1 MKKHRRFEN
10 MKTVRCSIL
19 GFGAIGQ
26 GVAEVLLMKK
36 EYLESIGLE
45 VLVVAVVDSKGATVN
60 PDGVDLADC
69 LSRKRTGGTVAID
82 KLTGVEV
89 IRSVDHELVIETTPT
104 NIVTGG
110 AGLQNMIAAF
120 EIGKDVITSNKGPL
134 TLKYRELMEAA
145 KAAGSNFRF
154 EATVGGSMPIINLAN
169 EVLAGNKLR
178 SIKGIL
184 NGTCNYIL
192 TRMLEERASYKDILA
207 ESMELGIAETDPTY
221 DVEGIDT
228 ACKLVILAN
237 SIFGL
242 DATYRDVEVTGITKI
257 TPEALEMAY
266 ERGHV
271 IKLIGEVSRERIHV
285 APRLVPINH
294 PLAVKGTLNVASIDT
309 ELAGEITVTGKGAGP
324 IETAS
329 AVLSDLVAIYGNR

>member
-1 MKKHRRFEN
+1 
-10 MKTVRCSIL
+10 MKTVCCSIL

-26 GVAEVLLMKK
+26 GVAEVLLMKR

-45 VLVVAVVDSKGATVN
+45 VKVVAVVDSKGATVN
-60 PDGVDLADC
+60 PQGVDLTDC
-69 LSRKRTGGTVAID
+69 LSRKRTSGTVALENI
-82 KLTGVEV
+82 TGVEV

-104 NIVTGG
+104 NIKTGG
-110 AGLQNMIAAF
+110 AGLQNMLAAF
-120 EIGKDVITSNKGPL
+120 QTGKDVITSNKGPL
-134 TLKYRELMEAA
+134 TLKYRELMETAI
-145 KAAGSNFRF
+145 AAGSNFRF
-154 EATVGGSMPIINLAN
+154 EATVGGSMPVINLAN
-169 EVLAGNKLR
+169 EVLAGNKVI

-192 TRMLEERASYKDILA
+192 TRMLEERASYTDILA
-207 ESMELGIAETDPTY
+207 ESMQLGIAETDPTY

-237 SIFGL
+237 AIFGL
-242 DATYRDVEVTGITKI
+242 DVTFKDVKVTGITKV

-266 ERGHV
+266 ERGYV

-285 APRLVPINH
+285 APMLVPINH
-294 PLAVKGTLNVASIDT
+294 PLAVGGTLNVASVDT

-324 IETAS
+324 VETAS
-329 AVLSDLVAIYGNR
+329 AILSDLIAIYGNL

>member
-1 MKKHRRFEN
+1 

-36 EYLESIGLE
+36 EYLKSIGLE
-45 VLVVAVVDSKGATVN
+45 VRVVAVVDSKGATVN
-60 PDGVDLADC
+60 PGGVDLADC
-69 LSRKRTGGTVAID
+69 ISRKRTKGTVAIE

-89 IRSVDHELVIETTPT
+89 IKSVDHELVIETTPT

-110 AGLQNMIAAF
+110 AGLQNMLAAF
-120 EIGKDVITSNKGPL
+120 ETGKDVITSNKGPL
-134 TLKYRELMEAA
+134 TLKYRELTEAA
-145 KAAGSNFRF
+145 KTAGSSFRF
-154 EATVGGSMPIINLAN
+154 EATVGGAMPIINLAN
-169 EVLAGNKLR
+169 EVLAGNRLK

-221 DVEGIDT
+221 DVDGIDT

-237 SIFGL
+237 AIFGL
-242 DATYRDVEVTGITKI
+242 DVTYKDVEVTGITKI

-271 IKLIGEVSRERIHV
+271 IKLIGEVSREKIQV

-294 PLAVKGTLNVASIDT
+294 SLDVRGTLNVASIDT

-324 IETAS
+324 VETSS
-329 AVLSDLVAIYGNR
+329 AILSDLIAIYGNQ

>member
-1 MKKHRRFEN
+1 

>member
-1 MKKHRRFEN
+1 
-10 MKTVRCSIL
+10 MKTISCSIL

-26 GVAEVLLMKK
+26 GVAQVFLKQK
-36 EYLESIGLE
+36 NYLESIGLD
-45 VLVVAVVDSKGATVN
+45 VKVVAVVDSKGTTIN
-60 PDGVDLADC
+60 PEGVDLADC
-69 LSRKRTGGTVAID
+69 LARKKATGTVALEN
-82 KLTGVEV
+82 LTGLAV
-89 IRSVDHELVIETTPT
+89 IRTIPHDLVIETTPT
-104 NIVTGG
+104 NIKTGG
-110 AGLQNMIAAF
+110 AGLLNMFAAF
-120 EIGKDVITSNKGPL
+120 ETGKDVITSNKGPL

-145 KAAGSNFRF
+145 KASGSQFRF

-169 EVLAGNKLR
+169 EVLAGNKVL

-192 TRMLEERASYKDILA
+192 TRMLEERASYNDILV
-207 ESMELGIAETDPTY
+207 ESMQLGIAETDPTY

-237 SIFGL
+237 AIFGL
-242 DATYRDVEVTGITKI
+242 NATYQDVKVVGITKI

-266 ERGHV
+266 EKGHV

-294 PLAVKGTLNVASIDT
+294 PLAVGGTLNVASVET
-309 ELAGEITVTGKGAGP
+309 ELAGEITITGKGAGP
-324 IETAS
+324 VETAS
-329 AVLSDLVAIYGNR
+329 AILSDLIAIYGNA

>member
-1 MKKHRRFEN
+1 
-10 MKTVRCSIL
+10 MKTVCCSIL

-60 PDGVDLADC
+60 PEGVDLADC
-69 LSRKRTGGTVAID
+69 LARKRKIGTVAIE

-89 IRSVDHELVIETTPT
+89 IRSVAHELVIETTPT

-110 AGLQNMIAAF
+110 AGLQNMLAAF
-120 EIGKDVITSNKGPL
+120 ETGKDVITSNKGPL

-154 EATVGGSMPIINLAN
+154 EAAVGGSMPIINLAN
-169 EVLAGNKLR
+169 EVLAGNRLR
-178 SIKGIL
+178 SVKGIL

-192 TRMLEERASYKDILA
+192 TRMLEERASYKEILTEA
-207 ESMELGIAETDPTY
+207 MELGIAETDPTY

-237 SIFGL
+237 AIFGR

-294 PLAVKGTLNVASIDT
+294 PLAVRGTLNVASIDT

>member
-1 MKKHRRFEN
+1 

-26 GVAEVLLMKK
+26 GVAEVLLKK
-36 EYLESIGLE
+36 REYLESIGLE

-60 PDGVDLADC
+60 PKGVDLADC
-69 LSRKRTGGTVAID
+69 ISRKRTKGTVAIE

-89 IRSVDHELVIETTPT
+89 IKSVDHELVIETTPT

-110 AGLQNMIAAF
+110 AGLQNMFAAF
-120 EIGKDVITSNKGPL
+120 ETGKDVITSNKGPL
-134 TLKYRELMEAA
+134 TLKYRELTEAA

-154 EATVGGSMPIINLAN
+154 EATVGGAMPIINLAN
-169 EVLAGNKLR
+169 EVLAGNRLK

-221 DVEGIDT
+221 DVDGIDT

-237 SIFGL
+237 AIFGL
-242 DATYRDVEVTGITKI
+242 NATYRMLRLQES
-257 TPEALEMAY
+257 
-266 ERGHV
+266 R
-271 IKLIGEVSRERIHV
+271 KL
-285 APRLVPINH
+285 RLKPWRW
-294 PLAVKGTLNVASIDT
+294 LMKEGML
-309 ELAGEITVTGKGAGP
+309 
-324 IETAS
+324 
-329 AVLSDLVAIYGNR
+329 

>member
-1 MKKHRRFEN
+1 
-10 MKTVRCSIL
+10 MKTVYCSIL

-26 GVAEVLLMKK
+26 GVAEVLLMKE
-36 EYLESIGLE
+36 EYLKSIGLE
-45 VLVVAVVDSKGATVN
+45 VKVVAVVDSKGGTVN
-60 PDGVDLADC
+60 PQGVDLADC
-69 LSRKRTGGTVAID
+69 ISRKRTDGTVALENI
-82 KLTGVEV
+82 TGVEV
-89 IRSVDHELVIETTPT
+89 IRSVAHDLVIETTPT
-104 NIVTGG
+104 NIKTGG
-110 AGLQNMIAAF
+110 AGLQNMFAAF
-120 EIGKDVITSNKGPL
+120 ETGKDVVTSNKGPL

-154 EATVGGSMPIINLAN
+154 EATVGGSMPIINLVN
-169 EVLAGNKLR
+169 ELLAGNR
-178 SIKGIL
+178 IICIKGIL

-192 TRMLEERASYKDILA
+192 TRMLEERASYTDILA

-237 SIFGL
+237 AIFGL
-242 DATYRDVEVTGITKI
+242 DATFKDVEITGITKI

-271 IKLIGEVSRERIHV
+271 IKLIGEVSRERIQV
-285 APRLVPINH
+285 APRLVPVKH
-294 PLAVKGTLNVASIDT
+294 PLAVGGTLNVASVYT

-324 IETAS
+324 IETSS
-329 AVLSDLVAIYGNR
+329 AILSDLIAIYGKN

>member
-1 MKKHRRFEN
+1 
-10 MKTVRCSIL
+10 MKTISCSIL

-26 GVAEVLLMKK
+26 GVAQVFLKQK
-36 EYLESIGLE
+36 NYLESIGLD
-45 VLVVAVVDSKGATVN
+45 VKVVAVVDSKGATIN
-60 PDGVDLADC
+60 PEGVDLADC
-69 LSRKRTGGTVAID
+69 LARKKATGTVALEN
-82 KLTGVEV
+82 LTGLAV
-89 IRSVDHELVIETTPT
+89 IKTIPHDLVIETTPT
-104 NIVTGG
+104 NIKTGG
-110 AGLQNMIAAF
+110 AGLLNMFAAF
-120 EIGKDVITSNKGPL
+120 ETGKDVITSNKGPL

-145 KAAGSNFRF
+145 KTSGSQFRF

-169 EVLAGNKLR
+169 EVLAGNKVL

-192 TRMLEERASYKDILA
+192 TRMLEERASYNDILV
-207 ESMELGIAETDPTY
+207 ESMQLGIAETDPTY

-237 SIFGL
+237 AIFGL
-242 DATYRDVEVTGITKI
+242 NATYQDVKVAGITKI

-266 ERGHV
+266 EKGHV

-294 PLAVKGTLNVASIDT
+294 PLAVGGTLNVASVET
-309 ELAGEITVTGKGAGP
+309 ELAGEITITGKGAGP
-324 IETAS
+324 VETAS
-329 AVLSDLVAIYGNR
+329 AILSDLIAIYGNA

>member
-1 MKKHRRFEN
+1 

-45 VLVVAVVDSKGATVN
+45 IIVVAVVDSRGATVN
-60 PDGVDLADC
+60 PEGVDLADC
-69 LSRKRTGGTVAID
+69 LARKRTTGTVAIE
-82 KLTGVEV
+82 KITGVEV
-89 IRSVDHELVIETTPT
+89 IKSIDHDLVIETTPT

-110 AGLQNMIAAF
+110 AGLQNMFAAF

-134 TLKYRELMEAA
+134 TLKYRELMEAS
-145 KAAGSNFRF
+145 KVAGSSFRF

-169 EVLAGNKLR
+169 EVLAGNRLK

-221 DVEGIDT
+221 DVDGIDT

-237 SIFGL
+237 AIFGL
-242 DATYRDVEVTGITKI
+242 NATYKDVEVTGITKI

-294 PLAVKGTLNVASIDT
+294 PLDVRGTLNVASIDT

-324 IETAS
+324 VETAS
-329 AVLSDLVAIYGNR
+329 AILSDLIAIYGNQ

>member
-1 MKKHRRFEN
+1 
-10 MKTVRCSIL
+10 MKTVCCSIL

-26 GVAEVLLMKK
+26 GVAEVLLMKR
-36 EYLESIGLE
+36 EYLKSIGLE
-45 VLVVAVVDSKGATVN
+45 VKVVAVVDSKGATVN
-60 PDGVDLADC
+60 PQGVDLADC
-69 LSRKRTGGTVAID
+69 LSRKRTSGTVALENI
-82 KLTGVEV
+82 TGVEV

-104 NIVTGG
+104 NIKTGG
-110 AGLQNMIAAF
+110 AGLQNMFAAF
-120 EIGKDVITSNKGPL
+120 ETGKDVITSNKGPL
-134 TLKYRELMEAA
+134 TLKYRELMETA
-145 KAAGSNFRF
+145 KASGSKFRF
-154 EATVGGSMPIINLAN
+154 EATVGGSMPIINLVN
-169 EVLAGNKLR
+169 EVLAGNR
-178 SIKGIL
+178 IISIKGIL

-192 TRMLEERASYKDILA
+192 TRMLEERASYTDILA

-237 SIFGL
+237 AIFGL
-242 DATYRDVEVTGITKI
+242 NATYKDVEVTGITKI

-271 IKLIGEVSRERIHV
+271 IKLIGEVSREKIQV
-285 APRLVPINH
+285 APRLVPIKH
-294 PLAVKGTLNVASIDT
+294 PLAVGGTLNVASVHT

-329 AVLSDLVAIYGNR
+329 AILSDLIAIYEKN

>member
-1 MKKHRRFEN
+1 MKI
-10 MKTVRCSIL
+10 VCCSIL

-26 GVAEVLLMKK
+26 GVAEVLLMKR
-36 EYLESIGLE
+36 EYLKSIGLE
-45 VLVVAVVDSKGATVN
+45 VKVVAVVDSKGATVN
-60 PDGVDLADC
+60 TQGVDLADC
-69 LSRKRTGGTVAID
+69 LSRKRENGTIALENI
-82 KLTGVEV
+82 TGVEV
-89 IRSVDHELVIETTPT
+89 IRSVNHDLVIETTPT
-104 NIVTGG
+104 NIETGG
-110 AGLQNMIAAF
+110 AGLQNMFTAF
-120 EIGKDVITSNKGPL
+120 ETGKDVITSNKGPL

-145 KAAGSNFRF
+145 KTSGSKFRF

-169 EVLAGNKLR
+169 EVLAGNR
-178 SIKGIL
+178 IVSIKGIL

-192 TRMLEERASYKDILA
+192 TRMLEERASYTDILA

-237 SIFGL
+237 AIFGRNV
-242 DATYRDVEVTGITKI
+242 TYKNVKVTGITKI

-271 IKLIGEVSRERIHV
+271 IKLIGEVSREKTLQV
-285 APRLVPINH
+285 APRLVPIKH
-294 PLAVKGTLNVASIDT
+294 PLAVGGTLNVASVYT

-324 IETAS
+324 IETSS
-329 AVLSDLVAIYGNR
+329 AILSDLIAIYGNL

>member
-120 EIGKDVITSNKGPL
+120 ETGKDVITSNKGPL

>member
-1 MKKHRRFEN
+1 MF
-10 MKTVRCSIL
+10 
-19 GFGAIGQ
+19 
-26 GVAEVLLMKK
+26 
-36 EYLESIGLE
+36 
-45 VLVVAVVDSKGATVN
+45 
-60 PDGVDLADC
+60 
-69 LSRKRTGGTVAID
+69 
-82 KLTGVEV
+82 
-89 IRSVDHELVIETTPT
+89 
-104 NIVTGG
+104 
-110 AGLQNMIAAF
+110 AAF

-145 KAAGSNFRF
+145 KVAGSSFRF

-169 EVLAGNKLR
+169 EVLAGNRLK

-221 DVEGIDT
+221 DVDGIDT

-237 SIFGL
+237 AIFGL
-242 DATYRDVEVTGITKI
+242 NATYKDVEVTGITKI

-294 PLAVKGTLNVASIDT
+294 PLDVRGTLNVASIDT

-324 IETAS
+324 VETAS
-329 AVLSDLVAIYGNR
+329 AILSDLIAIYGNQ

>member
-1 MKKHRRFEN
+1 
-10 MKTVRCSIL
+10 MKTVCCSIL

-36 EYLESIGLE
+36 EYLKSIGLE
-45 VLVVAVVDSKGATVN
+45 VKVVAVVDSKGATVN
-60 PDGVDLADC
+60 PLGVDLADC
-69 LSRKRTGGTVAID
+69 LSRKRESGTVAIENISGAD
-82 KLTGVEV
+82 V
-89 IRSVDHELVIETTPT
+89 IRSLEHDLVIETTPT

-110 AGLQNMIAAF
+110 AGLQNMFTAF
-120 EIGKDVITSNKGPL
+120 ETGKDVITSNKGPL

-145 KAAGSNFRF
+145 KASGSEFRF

-169 EVLAGNKLR
+169 EVLAGNHII

-192 TRMLEERASYKDILA
+192 TRMLEERASYTDILA

-237 SIFGL
+237 AIFGRNV
-242 DATYRDVEVTGITKI
+242 TYKDVEVTGITKI
-257 TPEALEMAY
+257 TTEALEMAY

-271 IKLIGEVSRERIHV
+271 IKLIGEVGREKIQV
-285 APRLVPINH
+285 APRLVPIKH
-294 PLAVKGTLNVASIDT
+294 PLAVGGTLNIASVYT

-324 IETAS
+324 IETSS
-329 AVLSDLVAIYGNR
+329 AILSDLIAIYGKN

>member
-1 MKKHRRFEN
+1 
-10 MKTVRCSIL
+10 MKTVCCSIL

-45 VLVVAVVDSKGATVN
+45 VKVVAVVDSKGATVN
-60 PDGVDLADC
+60 PQGVDLADC
-69 LSRKRTGGTVAID
+69 LSRKRTGGTVALENI
-82 KLTGVEV
+82 TGVEV
-89 IRSVDHELVIETTPT
+89 IRSLDHDLVIETTPT
-104 NIVTGG
+104 DIKTGG
-110 AGLQNMIAAF
+110 AGLQNMFAAF
-120 EIGKDVITSNKGPL
+120 ETGKNVITSNKGPL

-145 KAAGSNFRF
+145 KASGSKFRF

-169 EVLAGNKLR
+169 EVMAGNKII

-192 TRMLEERASYKDILA
+192 TRMLEERASYTDILA
-207 ESMELGIAETDPTY
+207 ESMGLGIAETDPTY

-237 SIFGL
+237 AIFGL
-242 DATYRDVEVTGITKI
+242 DATYKNVEVTGITKI

-294 PLAVKGTLNVASIDT
+294 PLAVGGTLNIASVHT

-329 AVLSDLVAIYGNR
+329 AILSDLIAIYGKL

>member
-1 MKKHRRFEN
+1 

-36 EYLESIGLE
+36 EYLKSIGLD
-45 VLVVAVVDSKGATVN
+45 VKVVAIVDSKGATIN
-60 PDGVDLADC
+60 PEGVDLKDC
-69 LSRKRTGGTVAID
+69 LTRKRSKGTVALESI
-82 KLTGVEV
+82 TGVEL
-89 IRSVDHELVIETTPT
+89 IKSVDHELVIETTPT
-104 NIVTGG
+104 NIKTGG
-110 AGLQNMIAAF
+110 AGLENMFAAF
-120 EIGKDVITSNKGPL
+120 ETGKDVITSNKGPL
-134 TLKYRELMEAA
+134 TLKYKELIEAA
-145 KAAGSNFRF
+145 KATGSNFRF

-169 EVLAGNKLR
+169 EVLAGNKVK

-192 TRMLEERASYKDILA
+192 TRMLEERASYSDILL
-207 ESMELGIAETDPTY
+207 ESMQLGIAETDPAY

-237 SIFGL
+237 AIFGL
-242 DATYRDVEVTGITKI
+242 DITYNDVEVTGITKV

-271 IKLIGEVSRERIHV
+271 IKLIGEVSREKIYV

-294 PLAVKGTLNVASIDT
+294 PLAVGGTLNIASLDT

-329 AVLSDLVAIYGNR
+329 AILSDLVAIYGNC

>member
-1 MKKHRRFEN
+1 

-26 GVAEVLLMKK
+26 GVAEVLLKK
-36 EYLESIGLE
+36 REYLESIGLE

-60 PDGVDLADC
+60 PKGVDLADC
-69 LSRKRTGGTVAID
+69 ISRKRTKGTVAIE

-89 IRSVDHELVIETTPT
+89 IKSVDHELVIETTPT

-110 AGLQNMIAAF
+110 AGLQNMLAAF
-120 EIGKDVITSNKGPL
+120 ETGKDVITSNKGPL
-134 TLKYRELMEAA
+134 TLKYRELTEAA

-154 EATVGGSMPIINLAN
+154 EATVGGAMPIINLAN
-169 EVLAGNKLR
+169 EVLAGNR
-178 SIKGIL
+178 IVSIKGIL

-192 TRMLEERASYKDILA
+192 TRMLEERASYQDILA

-221 DVEGIDT
+221 DVDGIDT

-237 SIFGL
+237 AIFGL
-242 DATYRDVEVTGITKI
+242 NVTYRDVDVTGITKI

-271 IKLIGEVSRERIHV
+271 IKLIGEVSREKIQV

-294 PLAVKGTLNVASIDT
+294 LLDVRGTLNVASIDT

-324 IETAS
+324 IETSS
-329 AVLSDLVAIYGNR
+329 AILSDLIAIYGNQ

>member
-1 MKKHRRFEN
+1 

-36 EYLESIGLE
+36 KYLKSLGLE
-45 VLVVAVVDSKGATVN
+45 VKVVAVADSKGATVN
-60 PDGVDLADC
+60 PEGVDLADC
-69 LSRKRTGGTVAID
+69 LTRKKANGTVALEKI
-82 KLTGVEV
+82 TGLEV
-89 IRSVDHELVIETTPT
+89 IRSIDHELVIETTPT
-104 NIVTGG
+104 NIETGG
-110 AGLQNMIAAF
+110 AGLQNMFTAF
-120 EIGKDVITSNKGPL
+120 QTGKDVITSNKGPL
-134 TLKYRELMEAA
+134 TLKYRELMESA
-145 KAAGSNFRF
+145 KEAGSNFRF

-169 EVLAGNKLR
+169 EALAGNRIK

-192 TRMLEERASYKDILA
+192 TRMLEERATYNDILV
-207 ESMELGIAETDPTY
+207 ESMQLGIAETDPTY

-242 DATYRDVEVTGITKI
+242 DATYKDVKITGITKI

-294 PLAVKGTLNVASIDT
+294 PLAVGGTLNVASLDT
-309 ELAGEITVTGKGAGP
+309 ELAGEITITGKGAGP

-329 AVLSDLVAIYGNR
+329 AILSDLVAIYGKTQDEN